1 MDRVDVLTVLREKA
15 ATVVGP
21 EELAEEARLVDLDS
35 LALVELTMDLED
47 AFGLE
52 LSEGDVAAAGTVGG
66 LVDVVLAKRA

>member
-52 LSEGDVAAAGTVGG
+52 LSEDDVAAAGTVGG

>member
-52 LSEGDVAAAGTVGG
+52 LSEDDVAAAGTVGG
-66 LVDVVLAKRA
+66 LVDVVLAKRV